1 MAPRWALYP
10 MVALATTATIIASQ
24 AVISGAYSLTLQA
37 MQLGYAPRMEVQHTS
52 SRERGQIYIPAL
64 NWTLLLAV
72 IALVMGFGSSTNL
85 AAAYGVAVTGTM
97 IITTVLAFVV
107 VRDLWGWGPWKS
119 VPVLGAFLLI
129 DAAFFSAN
137 LVKIED
143 GGWFPLAFGAG
154 MFLFMTTWKRGR
166 DLLHARLETDALPL
180 ADFVAGVSQG
190 DVARIPGTA
199 VFLTATP
206 AVVPHALLHSLKHY
220 RCLHERV
227 VILTVVT
234 RDEPYVPD
242 SERIVIE
249 PVNAQFCRLRVSFGF
264 MEEPDIPKALEL
276 AGAQGLEFDPMQT
289 SFFLGRETLIPKLHS
304 EMAYW
309 RERLFV
315 AMYRNSGSAV
325 AYFRLPS
332 NRVVELGTQIVL

>member
-1 MAPRWALYP
+1 M
-10 MVALATTATIIASQ
+10 
-24 AVISGAYSLTLQA
+24 
-37 MQLGYAPRMEVQHTS
+37 
-52 SRERGQIYIPAL
+52 
-64 NWTLLLAV
+64 
-72 IALVMGFGSSTNL
+72 
-85 AAAYGVAVTGTM
+85 
-97 IITTVLAFVV
+97 FV
-107 VRDLWGWGPWKS
+107 
-119 VPVLGAFLLI
+119 
-129 DAAFFSAN
+129 
-137 LVKIED
+137 
-143 GGWFPLAFGAG
+143 
-154 MFLFMTTWKRGR
+154 FMTTWKRGR

-242 SERIVIE
+242 SERIAIE

-264 MEEPDIPKALEL
+264 MDEPDIPQALEL
-276 AGAQGLEFDPMQT
+276 AGARGFEFDPMQT